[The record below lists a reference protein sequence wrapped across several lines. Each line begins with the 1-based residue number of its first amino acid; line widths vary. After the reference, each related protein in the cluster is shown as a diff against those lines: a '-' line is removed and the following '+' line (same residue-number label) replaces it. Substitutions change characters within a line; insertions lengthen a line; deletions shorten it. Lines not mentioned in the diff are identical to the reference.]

1 MTVYLAFMRI
11 DYEGIYEESMEMFDG
26 KLAAEKYI
34 AELKKKN
41 GTYTITYEI
50 KEMEVN

>member
-1 MTVYLAFMRI
+1 MKVYLAFMRI
-11 DYEGIYEESMEMFDG
+11 DYEGIYEDSMKVFNG
-26 KLAAEKYI
+26 KLAAEKHI
-34 AELKKKN
+34 AKLKENN

>member
-1 MTVYLAFMRI
+1 MKLYLAFMRI
-11 DYEGIYEESMEMFDG
+11 DYEGIYEDNM
-26 KLAAEKYI
+26 KLFKSKTEAGKYI
-34 AELKKKN
+34 CALRKEH

>member
-1 MTVYLAFMRI
+1 MKVYLAFMRI
-11 DYEGIYEESMEMFDG
+11 DYEGIYEDDMRMFKD
-26 KLAAEKYI
+26 KVHAEKYI
-34 AELKKKN
+34 SELKEKN